1 MVRLR
6 RASVSLALLA
16 PLWGCDAPEDEVAPI
31 EAPPV
36 EEPDQAASDD
46 LPPEREADRYR
57 VAEVPSGTIEGVV
70 RWRGR
75 RPRNPRLEVH
85 AQHRVCGREQEVP
98 AVRIGRGGGI
108 EGAVLEVAGVEA
120 GPRQAP
126 TSVAELDQVGCRYV
140 PHTLAVMRGQRVTFR
155 NSDEVLH
162 NVHAIWEDGEEWFN
176 IGQPRAGMSTTQV
189 PERSGVARV
198 VCDAGHAW
206 MLAWV
211 HVMEHPYFAV
221 TDEEGAFRI
230 EEVPAGE
237 QELRLWHQGWE
248 VVEER
253 SGRPHFAEPVEV
265 TRRLEVPADGVVR
278 VELEL
283 PQVEPDSPSAS
294 AAAEAR

>member
-1 MVRLR
+1 MVGLHRPR
-6 RASVSLALLA
+6 VSLALLVVLAGCDSAEDDVA
-16 PLWGCDAPEDEVAPI
+16 PL
-31 EAPPV
+31 EAPPM
-36 EEPDQAASDD
+36 EEPVLGGGGERS
-46 LPPEREADRYR
+46 PEPAVERYR
-57 VAEVPSGTIEGVV
+57 VVDVTSGTIEGVV

-75 RPRNPRLEVH
+75 RPRSPRLEVH

-108 EGAVLEVAGVEA
+108 EGAVLEVVGVEA
-120 GPRQAP
+120 GPRRP
-126 TSVAELDQVGCRYV
+126 PDEVAKLDQVGCRYV
-140 PHTLAVMRGQRVTFR
+140 PHTLALMRGQELTFR

-176 IGQPRAGMSTTQV
+176 VGQPRAGMATTRV

-211 HVMEHPYFAV
+211 HVLDHPYFAV

-230 EEVPAGE
+230 EDVPAGE
-237 QELRLWHQGWE
+237 QRIRLWHQGWE

-253 SGRPHFAEPVEV
+253 SGRPHFGDPVEV
-265 TRRLEVPADGVVR
+265 VRTVEVPVDGVAR

-283 PQVEPDSPSAS
+283 PQASDSESEAS
-294 AAAEAR
+294 PAR